1 VPLTHGFNKL
11 LSAARHA
18 SVNQQDPELRHSNIN
33 ASTSAP
39 SNSHSNAVQYNT
51 IRENTESLECVQKL
65 TRGRIIAEPVYNGI
79 MISIISK
86 PTWKI
91 TIWVRRHGQWYVL
104 WVTHWAVPDTTHLR
118 ARQCQTLHTWEP
130 GSARHYTPESQATAN
145 NRLLAN
151 SNQTTALLL
160 CQTTETMFITT
171 FVRV

>member
-1 VPLTHGFNKL
+1 MPLTHGFNKL

-18 SVNQQDPELRHSNIN
+18 SVNQQDSELRHSNII

-39 SNSHSNAVQYNT
+39 SNSHSNAVQYSM

-104 WVTHWAVPDTTHLR
+104 WVARWAVPEHYTPESQ
-118 ARQCQTLHTWEP
+118 AVPE
-130 GSARHYTPESQATAN
+130 HYTPESQATAN

-151 SNQTTALLL
+151 SNQTTTWLS
-160 CQTTETMFITT
+160 CRTTETMFTTT